1 MTDRRFIILAVHR
14 TFFRFFEQM
23 SSIKTRKHYVIAD
36 AGFSAVWAAFYFLAF
51 AYMSFCWSKTPFTY
65 DFAQANALGSI
76 LFSLLS
82 AAAWVSEYTEQSST
96 ECVH

>member
-1 MTDRRFIILAVHR
+1 
-14 TFFRFFEQM
+14 M

-51 AYMSFCWSKTPFTY
+51 AYLSFCRSQVDSAGNLLKFDRSK
-65 DFAQANALGSI
+65 ANALGSI

-82 AAAWVSEYTEQSST
+82 AFAWVS
-96 ECVH
+96 

>member
-1 MTDRRFIILAVHR
+1 
-14 TFFRFFEQM
+14 M

-51 AYMSFCWSKTPFTY
+51 AYLSFCWSQVDSAGNLLKF
-65 DFAQANALGSI
+65 DRSKANALGSI

-82 AAAWVSEYTEQSST
+82 AFAWVSLKSNPMIAIDHCSCCQGY
-96 ECVH
+96 

>member
-1 MTDRRFIILAVHR
+1 
-14 TFFRFFEQM
+14 M

-82 AAAWVSEYTEQSST
+82 AAAWVSQALSCNRARSVFIEQMQIG
-96 ECVH
+96 